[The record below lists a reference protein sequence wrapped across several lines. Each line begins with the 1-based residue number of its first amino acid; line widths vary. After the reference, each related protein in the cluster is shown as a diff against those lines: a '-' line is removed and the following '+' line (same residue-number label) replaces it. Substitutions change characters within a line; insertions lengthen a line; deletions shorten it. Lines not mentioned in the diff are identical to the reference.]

1 MSAKRELW
9 SGRVGFILANIAAA
23 VGLGSIWK
31 FPYEV
36 GASGGSA
43 FVLFYLIG
51 LALIVLP
58 LMLAE
63 LVLGRRGRSDA
74 IRSILKVAET
84 SNASARWGLVGGLG
98 IATGFLIL
106 SFYSVIGGWAIAYLA
121 DIIWLGLPAG
131 EAHAAQSRFNAL
143 LASPVKLAL
152 CHLAFMATVSA
163 IVARGIAGGIEEAS
177 KILMPVLVLLL
188 AGLAVYSA
196 IEGDLAGALRFLFV
210 FDATRM
216 TPQVALEA
224 LGLGFFSI
232 GVGQCII
239 ITYAAYAGTHVDL
252 REVAVMTIVS
262 DTAISFMAG
271 FAIFPLLFAENLN
284 PSGGPGLVFT
294 TLTIAF
300 ARMPFG
306 TIAAA
311 AFFALLLVAGLGSGI
326 SFLELAVAPLQN
338 RLGWSRA
345 RASVISA
352 AACWVTGLATVLS
365 FNLWAAWF
373 PLAAVPLFATATI
386 FDLIDH
392 LTSNLLLPLGGLGL
406 AVFAG
411 WVMPKQVLAEELGL
425 EGRGLAILR
434 WLLRYAV
441 PIGIVAA
448 TTAPFVF
455 G

>member
-1 MSAKRELW
+1 MSATRELW

-36 GASGGSA
+36 GANGGSA

-74 IRSILKVAET
+74 IRSLVKVAEAC
-84 SNASARWGLVGGLG
+84 NASGRWGLVGGLG
-98 IATGFLIL
+98 VATGFLIL
-106 SFYSVIGGWAIAYLA
+106 SFYSVIGGWAIAYLI
-121 DIIWLGLPAG
+121 DIIHLGLPAG
-131 EAHAAQSRFNAL
+131 EAHAAQSRFDAL
-143 LASPVKLAL
+143 LASPTKLAL
-152 CHLAFMATVSA
+152 CHLAFMAMTSA
-163 IVARGIAGGIEEAS
+163 IVARGVAGGIEEAS
-177 KILMPVLVLLL
+177 KILMPVLVMLL

-196 IEGDLAGALRFLFV
+196 IEGDLAGALRFLFAY
-210 FDATRM
+210 DASHM
-216 TPQVALEA
+216 TPLVALNA

-232 GVGQCII
+232 GVGLCIM
-239 ITYAAYAGTHVDL
+239 ITYAAYAGRQVDL

-262 DTAISFMAG
+262 DTAISFVAG
-271 FAIFPLLFAENLN
+271 FAIFPLVFAENLN

-300 ARMPFG
+300 GRMPFG

-326 SFLELAVAPLQN
+326 SFLELAVAPLRN

-345 RASVISA
+345 RASVVCGA
-352 AACWVTGLATVLS
+352 VCWVIGLATVLS
-365 FNLWAAWF
+365 FNRWSGWF
-373 PLAAVPLFATATI
+373 PLATVPLFATATL

-392 LTSNLLLPLGGLGL
+392 LTSNLLLPFGGLGIAL
-406 AVFAG
+406 FVG
-411 WVMPKQVLAEELGL
+411 WVMPRQILAEELRL
-425 EGRGLAILR
+425 GRSTLAILC
-434 WLLRYAV
+434 WLLRYPV

-448 TTAPFVF
+448 TVAPFF
-455 G
+455 